1 MTATYNRKSHL
12 CPSTSR
18 GLFMYCATITDSS
31 VRIFSGYKHKRC
43 SKSILVHKLY
53 VYLANTETKF
63 LCLWS
68 IYFRVNKKK
77 KLIMLFNI
85 IVYTGAIRKTSMQV
99 QATLSIFIPRNYYAH
114 TINNIN
120 PTSTRA
126 GFGFDNP
133 GPAIPEMRSE

>member
-1 MTATYNRKSHL
+1 
-12 CPSTSR
+12 
-18 GLFMYCATITDSS
+18 
-31 VRIFSGYKHKRC
+31 
-43 SKSILVHKLY
+43 
-53 VYLANTETKF
+53 
-63 LCLWS
+63 
-68 IYFRVNKKK
+68 
-77 KLIMLFNI
+77 MLFNI